1 MKKIGFIQSDPEEKL
16 PKATPSEKLAIEYI
30 EQNYTPTGDVEK
42 KEFRTTLELIVEM
55 SEMVAIDMSGLNSI
69 LMEKGFNTIFIEG
82 VSNWVMYDRN

>member
-1 MKKIGFIQSDPEEKL
+1 MKKIGFIKSDPEEKL

-55 SEMVAIDMSGLNSI
+55 SEMVTISMNDLNSI
-69 LMEKGFNTIFIEG
+69 LKDQGFRTIFIEG
-82 VSNWVMYDRN
+82 VSHWVMYLK